1 MVNVGPG
8 AIVFAT
14 LAQPDPDRYRRLMK
28 TVGFYDLR
36 EKRSLLSKMNS
47 CVTSNDVLSR
57 GGVLSSLVRYG
68 AAACK
73 ALDGTQVE
81 PRDDFGD
88 LVFNKLPHPP
98 AATPYMVLKSV
109 WRTCGGRV
117 ASIA

>member
-1 MVNVGPG
+1 M
-8 AIVFAT
+8 FTT
-14 LAQPDPDRYRRLMK
+14 LAHPDRCRRLMK

-36 EKRSLLSKMNS
+36 EKRSLLNKTNS

-68 AAACK
+68 AAAAACK

-98 AATPYMVLKSV
+98 AATPYMVLKLV